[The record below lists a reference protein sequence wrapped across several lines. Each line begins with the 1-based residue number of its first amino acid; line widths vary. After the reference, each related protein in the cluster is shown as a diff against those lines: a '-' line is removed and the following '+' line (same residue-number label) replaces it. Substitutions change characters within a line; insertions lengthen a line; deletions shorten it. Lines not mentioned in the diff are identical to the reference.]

1 MELSLDGML
10 SSLCSRVCVCVCGE
24 DRSRRKEATEENE
37 EGKKKKKDKPAFQDT
52 ATRYKFTDEMFQYA
66 YKLLTCLSESAEKKL

>member
-37 EGKKKKKDKPAFQDT
+37 EEKKKKKTNPLSRIQQLDINLQ
-52 ATRYKFTDEMFQYA
+52 TRCFNMHTSY
-66 YKLLTCLSESAEKKL
+66 